1 MSHVRRCAILGFN
14 LGKRRKFISCY
25 LVKMAATT
33 RTIPEVQLKYSEFLW
48 ALGKLKY
55 KDYGKKM
62 QERLL
67 WKAY

>member
-1 MSHVRRCAILGFN
+1 M
-14 LGKRRKFISCY
+14 
-25 LVKMAATT
+25 ATT
-33 RTIPEVQLKYSEFLW
+33 ARSIPEVQLKYSEFLW

-67 WKAY
+67 SKVLSV